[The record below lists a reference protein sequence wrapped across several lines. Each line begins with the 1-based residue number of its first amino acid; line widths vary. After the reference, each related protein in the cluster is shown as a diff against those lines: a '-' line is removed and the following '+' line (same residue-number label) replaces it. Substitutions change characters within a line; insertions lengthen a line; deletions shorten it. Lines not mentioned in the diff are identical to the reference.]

1 MLNDYCKILR
11 LRRVELGIKQKEL
24 ANRIGCTV
32 VTLNR
37 LEKGMNVATK
47 TFIRACEELRLSIEL
62 KPLNNEKD

>member
-37 LEKGMNVATK
+37 LEKGMNVATE
-47 TFIRACEELRLSIEL
+47 TFLKACKELRLSIEL
-62 KPLNNEKD
+62 KSVNDEKD